1 MADYKG
7 DIFMVGE
14 GKLRKWTF
22 ILIFLFPSLMG
33 LLLFKLIPM
42 IVSLAIS
49 FTNWDMI
56 SPLTSLSLKNFVGIR
71 NFVKVF
77 TDENSVNALLNTF
90 KFIIGY
96 LPIILCLSIFF
107 ASQLNKEIKG
117 IRIFRSFFF
126 IPVIT
131 SWVAVSIVWRWLL
144 NGQSGLVNYILSLV
158 GILGPT
164 WLSDFFWAM
173 PAIIMVTVWKDLGF
187 VTIILLSGLQNI
199 SGEYYEA
206 AELDGASSWRKLI
219 NITIPL
225 LTPTLF
231 FVIIISL
238 INAFQLFDQVI
249 ILTNGGPAG
258 TTSTMVVQIYNNA
271 FKGSNMGFAAAQS
284 WVLFVIILIVTLFQ
298 NKMQK
303 RWVTYDSK

>member
-56 SPLTSLSLKNFVGIR
+56 SPLTSLSPKNFVGIR

>member
-1 MADYKG
+1 
-7 DIFMVGE
+7 MVGE
-14 GKLRKWTF
+14 NKLRKGTF
-22 ILIFLFPSLMG
+22 ILIFLLPSLAG
-33 LLLFKLIPM
+33 LIMFKLLPM
-42 IVSLAIS
+42 LVSLAIS
-49 FTNWDMI
+49 FTDWDMI
-56 SPLTSLSLKNFVGIR
+56 SPLSSLNAGNFIGFKNFI
-71 NFVKVF
+71 KVF

-96 LPIILCLSIFF
+96 LPLILCLSIFF
-107 ASQLNKEIKG
+107 AVQLNKEIKG
-117 IRIFRSFFF
+117 IKIFRSFFF

-144 NGQSGLVNYILSLV
+144 NGQSGIINYLLSLI
-158 GILGPT
+158 GIQGPT

-199 SGEYYEA
+199 SEEYYEA
-206 AELDGASSWRKLI
+206 AEIDGASAFRKLI

-231 FVIIISL
+231 FVLIISL
-238 INAFQLFDQVI
+238 INAFQLFDQVL

-258 TTSTMVVQIYNNA
+258 ATSTMVEQIYRNA
-271 FKGSNMGFAAAQS
+271 FRGNNMGFAAAQS
-284 WVLFVIILIVTLFQ
+284 WVLFFIILIATVFQ
-298 NKMQK
+298 SKMQG

>member
-1 MADYKG
+1 
-7 DIFMVGE
+7 MVGE
-14 GKLRKWTF
+14 NKLKKGTF
-22 ILIFLFPSLMG
+22 VLIFLLPSLAG
-33 LLLFKLIPM
+33 LIMFKLLPM
-42 IVSLAIS
+42 LVSLAIS

-56 SPLTSLSLKNFVGIR
+56 SPLSSLNAENFIGLKNFI
-71 NFVKVF
+71 KVF

-96 LPIILCLSIFF
+96 LPLILCLSIFF
-107 ASQLNKEIKG
+107 AVQLNKEIKG
-117 IRIFRSFFF
+117 IKIFRSFFF

-144 NGQSGLVNYILSLV
+144 NGQSGIINYLLSLI
-158 GILGPT
+158 GIQGPT

-199 SGEYYEA
+199 SDEYYEA
-206 AELDGASSWRKLI
+206 AEIDGASAFRKLI

-231 FVIIISL
+231 FVLIISL
-238 INAFQLFDQVI
+238 INAFQLFDQVL

-258 TTSTMVVQIYNNA
+258 ATSTMVEQIYKNA
-271 FKGSNMGFAAAQS
+271 FRGNNMGFAAAQS
-284 WVLFVIILIVTLFQ
+284 WVLFFIILIATVFQ
-298 NKMQK
+298 NKMQG

>member
-158 GILGPT
+158 GIQGPT